1 MWLRSVANPD
11 TDAMSDDIWAGI
23 TLAGIAAEEAELHF
37 PHFTY
42 DDAWQIGSAL
52 VETARARSLPIT
64 IDISRGDRQLFHA
77 ALAGSTPDNDV
88 WVQRKSRASLRF
100 SCSSLALSLKAR
112 QDGVPF
118 AQARELDGLLYAA
131 SGGSV
136 PVYVEQVGVIG
147 TITVSGLRQV
157 EDHQLVVQ
165 AMRDFL
171 ASADRS

>member
-1 MWLRSVANPD
+1 MWLRSVANRD

-23 TLAGIAAEEAELHF
+23 TLAGLAAEEAELHF

-42 DDAWQIGSAL
+42 DDAWQIGTGL
-52 VETARARSLPIT
+52 VETARERSLPIT
-64 IDISRGDRQLFHA
+64 IDITRGGQQLFHA

-88 WVQRKSRASLRF
+88 WIQRKIRAVLRF
-100 SCSSLALSLKAR
+100 SCSSLTLSLKAR
-112 QDGVPF
+112 QDDVPF

-131 SGGSV
+131 AGGCV
-136 PVYVEQVGVIG
+136 PVHVEGAGVVG

-165 AMRDFL
+165 AIRDFL
-171 ASADRS
+171 ASA